1 MAEQGTAD
9 TSSSTKA
16 TTKAVLVD
24 AGTRLILEQ
33 GYHQT
38 GIQDVLQAAGV
49 PKGSFYYYFRPVSSA
64 PKSSE
69 QFGWPDSRSIE
80 KRV

>member
-1 MAEQGTAD
+1 LVERELQGTGDFGALLP
-9 TSSSTKA
+9 
-16 TTKAVLVD
+16 VE
-24 AGTRLILEQ
+24 ILEVLLDDLD
-33 GYHQT
+33 GYWVRVQELLDL
-38 GIQDVLQAAGV
+38 G
-49 PKGSFYYYFRPVSSA
+49 PVSSA